1 MSLEDEYRIDEL
13 TTQVEDLQDEIQSME
28 ADIMLLQM
36 EVVQRGDYIRRLESQ
51 NQLLKKQL
59 MSKVAGDSK
68 VAAYDCKQ
76 YQQHRNP
83 SPRLQWPFR
92 TDDMPHPN

>member
-36 EVVQRGDYIRRLESQ
+36 EVVQRGDYIQRLESQ

-59 MSKVAGDSK
+59 MAKVASDVK
-68 VAAYDCKQ
+68 VAAILK
-76 YQQHRNP
+76 P
-83 SPRLQWPFR
+83 KETP
-92 TDDMPHPN
+92 

>member
-36 EVVQRGDYIRRLESQ
+36 EVVQRGDYIQRLESQ

-59 MSKVAGDSK
+59 MAKVASDSK
-68 VAAYDCKQ
+68 VAAILKPKE
-76 YQQHRNP
+76 N
-83 SPRLQWPFR
+83 
-92 TDDMPHPN
+92 TE

>member
-28 ADIMLLQM
+28 ADIMLLKM
-36 EVVQRGDYIRRLESQ
+36 EVVQRGDYIQRLESQ

-59 MSKVAGDSK
+59 MAKVASDSK
-68 VAAYDCKQ
+68 VAAILK
-76 YQQHRNP
+76 P
-83 SPRLQWPFR
+83 KEP
-92 TDDMPHPN
+92 T

>member
-36 EVVQRGDYIRRLESQ
+36 EVVQRGDYIQRLESQ
-51 NQLLKKQL
+51 SQLLKKQL
-59 MSKVAGDSK
+59 MAKVASDSK
-68 VAAYDCKQ
+68 VAAILK
-76 YQQHRNP
+76 P
-83 SPRLQWPFR
+83 KETP
-92 TDDMPHPN
+92 

>member
-36 EVVQRGDYIRRLESQ
+36 EVVQRGDYIQRLESQ

-59 MSKVAGDSK
+59 MSKVANDSK
-68 VAAYDCKQ
+68 VAAILK
-76 YQQHRNP
+76 P
-83 SPRLQWPFR
+83 KE
-92 TDDMPHPN
+92 TT

>member
-36 EVVQRGDYIRRLESQ
+36 EVVQRGDYIQRLESQ
-51 NQLLKKQL
+51 NSCLR
-59 MSKVAGDSK
+59 SS
-68 VAAYDCKQ
+68 
-76 YQQHRNP
+76 
-83 SPRLQWPFR
+83 
-92 TDDMPHPN
+92 

>member
-36 EVVQRGDYIRRLESQ
+36 EVVQRGDYIQRLESQ
-51 NQLLKKQL
+51 NHLLKKQL
-59 MSKVAGDSK
+59 MAKVASDSK
-68 VAAYDCKQ
+68 VAAILK
-76 YQQHRNP
+76 P
-83 SPRLQWPFR
+83 KETP
-92 TDDMPHPN
+92 

>member
-36 EVVQRGDYIRRLESQ
+36 EVVQRGDYIQRLESQ
-51 NQLLKKQL
+51 NHLLKKQL

-68 VAAYDCKQ
+68 VAAILKPKE
-76 YQQHRNP
+76 N
-83 SPRLQWPFR
+83 
-92 TDDMPHPN
+92 TE

>member
-36 EVVQRGDYIRRLESQ
+36 EVVQRGDYIQRLESQ

-59 MSKVAGDSK
+59 MAKVASDVK
-68 VAAYDCKQ
+68 VAAILKPKDQ
-76 YQQHRNP
+76 
-83 SPRLQWPFR
+83 S
-92 TDDMPHPN
+92 

>member
-36 EVVQRGDYIRRLESQ
+36 EVVQRGDYIQRLESQ

-59 MSKVAGDSK
+59 MAKVASDSK
-68 VAAYDCKQ
+68 VAAILKPKDQ
-76 YQQHRNP
+76 
-83 SPRLQWPFR
+83 S
-92 TDDMPHPN
+92 

>member
-36 EVVQRGDYIRRLESQ
+36 EVVQRGDYIQRLESQ
-51 NQLLKKQL
+51 NTLLKKQL

-68 VAAYDCKQ
+68 VAAILK
-76 YQQHRNP
+76 P
-83 SPRLQWPFR
+83 KETP
-92 TDDMPHPN
+92 

>member
-36 EVVQRGDYIRRLESQ
+36 EVVQRGDYIQRLESQ
-51 NQLLKKQL
+51 NHLLKKQL
-59 MSKVAGDSK
+59 MAKVASDVK
-68 VAAYDCKQ
+68 VAAILK
-76 YQQHRNP
+76 
-83 SPRLQWPFR
+83 PRKL
-92 TDDMPHPN
+92 T

>member
-36 EVVQRGDYIRRLESQ
+36 EVVQRGGYIQRLESQ

-59 MSKVAGDSK
+59 MSKVANDSK
-68 VAAYDCKQ
+68 VAAILK
-76 YQQHRNP
+76 P
-83 SPRLQWPFR
+83 KGAP
-92 TDDMPHPN
+92 

>member
-36 EVVQRGDYIRRLESQ
+36 EVVQRGDYIQRLESQ
-51 NQLLKKQL
+51 NTLLKKQL
-59 MSKVAGDSK
+59 MAKVASDVK
-68 VAAYDCKQ
+68 VAAILK
-76 YQQHRNP
+76 P
-83 SPRLQWPFR
+83 KEPV
-92 TDDMPHPN
+92 

>member
-28 ADIMLLQM
+28 ADIMLLKM
-36 EVVQRGDYIRRLESQ
+36 EVVQRGDYIQRLESQ

-59 MSKVAGDSK
+59 MAKVASDVK
-68 VAAYDCKQ
+68 VAAILKPKDQ
-76 YQQHRNP
+76 
-83 SPRLQWPFR
+83 S
-92 TDDMPHPN
+92 

>member
-36 EVVQRGDYIRRLESQ
+36 EVVQRGDYIQRLESQ

-59 MSKVAGDSK
+59 MSKVASDSK
-68 VAAYDCKQ
+68 VAAILKPKETQ
-76 YQQHRNP
+76 
-83 SPRLQWPFR
+83 
-92 TDDMPHPN
+92 

>member
-13 TTQVEDLQDEIQSME
+13 TTQIEDLQDEIQSME

-36 EVVQRGDYIRRLESQ
+36 EVVQRGDYIQRLESQ

-59 MSKVAGDSK
+59 MAKVASDSK
-68 VAAYDCKQ
+68 VAAILKPKE
-76 YQQHRNP
+76 N
-83 SPRLQWPFR
+83 
-92 TDDMPHPN
+92 TE

>member
-36 EVVQRGDYIRRLESQ
+36 EVVQRGDYIQRLESQ

-59 MSKVAGDSK
+59 MAKVASDVK
-68 VAAYDCKQ
+68 VAAILK
-76 YQQHRNP
+76 P
-83 SPRLQWPFR
+83 KEL
-92 TDDMPHPN
+92 T